1 MPERIAAADRRG
13 RMALAATLACAM
25 LALVFLLTAIVN
37 ARRVSVQAYIQSQA
51 YASII
56 SQTDALIQGVTDAE
70 TGQRGYELTGL
81 PAYLEP
87 FQSGQA
93 LAAQA
98 ETSLRGLMTKGELAA
113 DPVLQR
119 SFDEVI
125 KRKTAALDTIRRN
138 AELTQAGK
146 GRRPLSSILLND
158 GKERM
163 DGLRAAA
170 SEFLSHAAA
179 KGEARDRFI
188 AANRVRTDALMFTL
202 IGVVLLSALLGGWVL
217 MREAAVLRSVGA
229 ELANANAEALAAKQ
243 RAEEADAAKTRFLA
257 MASHDMRQP
266 LHALTLYLSSL
277 KRRVDGAQ
285 AKDIVVNME
294 KAAESLTR
302 MFSGL
307 LDLARIEAGVLKP
320 SIASVALAEIFDG
333 LEREL
338 RNDAE
343 RERVRLLIA
352 PTSLQVVT
360 DPELMQSV
368 LRNLLTNAI
377 KYAPGGRVLLGVR
390 RVGARA
396 RIEVRDEGPGIP
408 KEKLVLMFGEF
419 VRLERTSVVDKE
431 GLGLGLS
438 IASRLASLLG
448 ADLQVSSQVG
458 KGTRFCLFAPI
469 AQNRT
474 SRESPPPPERRNLAG
489 IRVAVLDDEPDSLG
503 AMIRVIDDAGGTATG
518 FGFAHR
524 YVEAVRAGARFD
536 LLIADPVL
544 RTQAHSAMDG
554 KDETP
559 AIIVTGATD
568 VGTLEQLEKSG
579 APWLVKP
586 IPEDQ
591 LIAQAAK
598 YALPV

>member
-1 MPERIAAADRRG
+1 MI
-13 RMALAATLACAM
+13 
-25 LALVFLLTAIVN
+25 ALVVLLSSIVQS
-37 ARRVSVQAYIQSQA
+37 RRVSVEAYVQSQQ
-51 YASII
+51 YAKII

-70 TGQRGYELTGL
+70 TGQRGYELTHL
-81 PAYLEP
+81 AIYLEP

-93 LAAQA
+93 LAALA
-98 ETSLRGLMTKGELAA
+98 EKSLRELMARAAIPA
-113 DPVLQR
+113 DPALEK
-119 SFDEVI
+119 SFNELI
-125 KRKTAALDTIRRN
+125 EKKAAALEIIQRN
-138 AELTQAGK
+138 AQLTEAGK
-146 GRRPLSSILLND
+146 GRRTLNSILLND
-158 GKERM
+158 GKTRM
-163 DGLRAAA
+163 DSLRAAA
-170 SEFLSHAAA
+170 SDF
-179 KGEARDRFI
+179 RDRTNAKLESRTDFI
-188 AANRVRTDALMFTL
+188 ALNRARTDSMMFTL
-202 IGVVLLSALLGGWVL
+202 IGVVLFSALLGGWVL
-217 MREAAVLRSVGA
+217 MREAAVLRAVGE
-229 ELANANAEALAAKQ
+229 ELSKANAEALAAKQ

-285 AKDIVVNME
+285 AKDIVVNIE

-320 SIASVALAEIFDG
+320 SMANVAVAEIFDA

-352 PTSLQVVT
+352 PTSLKIVT

-390 RVGARA
+390 RAGARA
-396 RIEVRDEGPGIP
+396 RIEVHDEGPGIP
-408 KEKLVLMFGEF
+408 EEKLVLMFGEF
-419 VRLERTSVVDKE
+419 VRLERSGAVDKE

-438 IASRLASLLG
+438 IASRLANLLDG
-448 ADLQVSSQVG
+448 DLEVSSEVG
-458 KGTRFCLFAPI
+458 KGTSFCIFAPI
-469 AQNRT
+469 AHDPAV
-474 SRESPPPPERRNLAG
+474 RELLPPPEPRNLTG

-503 AMIRVIDDAGGTATG
+503 AMIRVIDDAGGAATG

-524 YVEAVRAGARFD
+524 YVEAVHAGARFN
-536 LLIADPVL
+536 LLIADPAL
-544 RTQAHSAMDG
+544 RSQAHAALGGAD
-554 KDETP
+554 DTP
-559 AIIVTGATD
+559 VIIVTGATD
-568 VGTLEQLEKSG
+568 VSTLERLEKSG

-586 IPEDQ
+586 ISEGQ

-598 YALPV
+598 YASPAEAVG